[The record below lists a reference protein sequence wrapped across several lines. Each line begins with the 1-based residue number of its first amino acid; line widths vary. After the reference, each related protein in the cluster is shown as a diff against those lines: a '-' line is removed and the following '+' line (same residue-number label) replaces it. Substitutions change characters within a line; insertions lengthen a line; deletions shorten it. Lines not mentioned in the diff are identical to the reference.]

1 MDTIYEMIIQRV
13 QHLLDRA
20 DGPLHFRLVI
30 MPTVVSL
37 LAIRAGLRDARQ
49 GRSTFMWT
57 ILTNPA
63 KRLQFFRSAVR
74 DIGRIFIV
82 AVVLDTVYQ
91 LFVLRMF
98 YVGEM
103 LIVAVT
109 CAIVPYVVI
118 RGPVTLLMY
127 RFYKNQTAEVDK
139 SAANIKE
146 DADGLP
152 EKKDERVL

>member
-1 MDTIYEMIIQRV
+1 MDTLYEMITQGV
-13 QHLLDRA
+13 QHLYDRA

-57 ILTNPA
+57 VLTNPA
-63 KRLQFFRSAVR
+63 KRPQFFRSAVK

-91 LFVLRMF
+91 LLVLRMF

-103 LIVAVT
+103 LVVAVT
-109 CAIVPYVVI
+109 CAIVPYIVI
-118 RGPVTLLMY
+118 RGPVTLLTY
-127 RFYKNQTAEVDK
+127 RFYKNQTAAADK

-146 DADGLP
+146 DTDELS
-152 EKKDERVL
+152 EKKEDRVL